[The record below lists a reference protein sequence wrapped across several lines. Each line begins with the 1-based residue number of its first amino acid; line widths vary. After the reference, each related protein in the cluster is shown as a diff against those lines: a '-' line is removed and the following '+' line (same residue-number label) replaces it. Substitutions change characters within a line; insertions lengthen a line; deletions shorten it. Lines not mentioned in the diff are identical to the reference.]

1 MKPSILTQLEVC
13 AFFSYTTSTTGAMD
27 ALAEPI
33 KASVQYWSA
42 VICTS
47 TAVKDMLCI
56 SKLVLTMLPVI
67 PLGIYTQDFEFT
79 KVQKANVRKELTMY
93 QVLEKATYR

>member
-1 MKPSILTQLEVC
+1 
-13 AFFSYTTSTTGAMD
+13 MD

-33 KASVQYWSA
+33 TASVQSWGA

-56 SKLVLTMLPVI
+56 SKLVLTMLPVT
-67 PLGIYTQDFEFT
+67 PLSIYTEDFEFT
-79 KVQKANVRKELTMY
+79 EVQKANVRKELTIY
-93 QVLEKATYR
+93 QVLEKAAYR